1 METTGNPDVKA
12 YLYDASGSDER
23 VELSAVDVGSL
34 DESKLLW
41 VTVLK
46 RDDAIIADVASQ
58 LGVEHIPVRSVVEGS
73 SRPKVVKFGEF
84 YHFSV
89 NSVMLLAEG
98 IPAKYPLDFVVGNN
112 FVITI
117 HDGEVDYFVDFRQRE
132 KGETQFGR
140 LSAESF
146 VATLLDLHI
155 VSYFHALDVL
165 EKRVDKLDSR
175 ILKKELETDEFVAE
189 MVILRRDVSKLR
201 RWLIPHRELIYS
213 FLRADFQHII
223 DTGSLELYKTLESHF
238 ENAVDAI
245 ESSRETVLGAFD
257 LYATKSSQLTNV
269 FIQRLTFLTLVTG
282 TLGVI
287 AGILGMNYRASVFED
302 ENGFWIAIGI
312 MAIVA
317 LGLTIF
323 ARLKRWI

>member
-1 METTGNPDVKA
+1 METNGKWDVRA

-23 VELSAVDVGSL
+23 VELDDVDVRVL

-41 VTVLK
+41 VTILQ
-46 RDDAIIADVASQ
+46 RDAKMITEVASR
-58 LGVEHIPVRSVVEGS
+58 LNIEDIPVRSVIEGS
-73 SRPKVVKFGEF
+73 SRPIVIKFGEYF
-84 YHFSV
+84 HFSV

-98 IPAKYPLDFVVGNN
+98 VPAKYPIDFVVGKN
-112 FVITI
+112 FVVTI
-117 HDGEVDYFVDFRQRE
+117 HDGEVEYFADLRQRE

-140 LSAESF
+140 LSSESF

-175 ILKKELETDEFVAE
+175 ILKKELEADEFVAE
-189 MVILRRDVSKLR
+189 MVVLRRDVSKLR

-223 DTGSLELYKTLESHF
+223 DSGALELYKTLESHF

-287 AGILGMNYRASVFED
+287 AGVLGMNYKAAIFD
-302 ENGFWIAIGI
+302 AENGFWIAIGI
-312 MAIVA
+312 MVLVA
-317 LGLTIF
+317 VGLTIF

>member
-1 METTGNPDVKA
+1 MV
-12 YLYDASGSDER
+12 
-23 VELSAVDVGSL
+23 
-34 DESKLLW
+34 
-41 VTVLK
+41 
-46 RDDAIIADVASQ
+46 ADVASR
-58 LGVEHIPVRSVVEGS
+58 LNIDDIPIKSVIEGS
-73 SRPKVVKFGEF
+73 NRPKVIKFGEF
-84 YHFSV
+84 FHFSV
-89 NSVMLLAEG
+89 NSVMVLTEG
-98 IPAKYPLDFVVGNN
+98 VPAKYPIDFVVGKN

-117 HDGEVDYFVDFRQRE
+117 HDGEVDYFADFRQRE

-155 VSYFHALDVL
+155 VSYFQALNTL

-175 ILKKELETDEFVAE
+175 ILKRELEVDEFISE

-223 DTGSLELYKTLESHF
+223 DTGALELYKTLESHF

-257 LYATKSSQLTNV
+257 LYATKSSQMTNV

-287 AGILGMNYRASVFED
+287 SGVLGMNYKAAIFD
-302 ENGFWIAIGI
+302 AENGFWIAIGI
-312 MAIVA
+312 MALVA
-317 LGLTIF
+317 IGLTIF